1 MIKVSSRFLAV
12 LMLAVLAFTDIT
24 TTSAFAQRGAVHIR
38 PAVPELR
45 IRPAVPELR
54 IRPPGI
60 ADVPWRNPMTPGRVL
75 EDFDLDLR
83 PGGTCNVGCESNRL
97 RDLPPQEE
105 SPQSEG
111 VLRPY
116 RSPAPVLR

>member
-45 IRPAVPELR
+45 IRP
-54 IRPPGI
+54 PGI
-60 ADVPWRNPMTPGRVL
+60 ADAPWRNPMTPGRVL

-83 PGGTCNVGCESNRL
+83 PGGHATSGVNQIGFATCHHRKRALRARVCFVHTEVRL
-97 RDLPPQEE
+97 
-105 SPQSEG
+105 
-111 VLRPY
+111 PY
-116 RSPAPVLR
+116 

>member
-45 IRPAVPELR
+45 IRP
-54 IRPPGI
+54 PGI

-83 PGGTCNVGCESNRL
+83 PGGHATSGVNQIGFATCHHRKRALRARVCFVHTEVRL
-97 RDLPPQEE
+97 
-105 SPQSEG
+105 
-111 VLRPY
+111 PY
-116 RSPAPVLR
+116 

>member
-45 IRPAVPELR
+45 IRP
-54 IRPPGI
+54 PGI
-60 ADVPWRNPMTPGRVL
+60 ADVPWRDPMTRGRVL
-75 EDFDLDLR
+75 EDFGLDSRSGGHATSGLNQNGFATCRKRALR
-83 PGGTCNVGCESNRL
+83 ARVCFVHTEVRL
-97 RDLPPQEE
+97 
-105 SPQSEG
+105 
-111 VLRPY
+111 PY
-116 RSPAPVLR
+116 

>member
-75 EDFDLDLR
+75 EDFGLDSRSGGHATSGLNQNGFATCRKRALR
-83 PGGTCNVGCESNRL
+83 ARVCFVHTEVRL
-97 RDLPPQEE
+97 
-105 SPQSEG
+105 
-111 VLRPY
+111 PY
-116 RSPAPVLR
+116 

>member
-45 IRPAVPELR
+45 IRP
-54 IRPPGI
+54 PGI
-60 ADVPWRNPMTPGRVL
+60 ADVPWRDPMTRGRVL

-83 PGGTCNVGCESNRL
+83 SGGTCNVGCESNRL

>member
-24 TTSAFAQRGAVHIR
+24 TTSAFAQRGAVH
-38 PAVPELR
+38 